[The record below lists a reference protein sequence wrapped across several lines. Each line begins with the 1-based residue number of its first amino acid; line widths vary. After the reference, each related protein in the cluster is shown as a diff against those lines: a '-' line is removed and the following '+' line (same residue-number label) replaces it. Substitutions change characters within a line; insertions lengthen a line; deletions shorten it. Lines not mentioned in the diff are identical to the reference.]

1 MGYALRNCPVGNF
14 RVEASLQW
22 RIGGLKILNMQTIL
36 KGKTKEVVIDT
47 SGPVIIIGESINPTR
62 RKKLVS
68 TLQGNDFSFVLELA
82 ASQINSG
89 ADVLD
94 VNVGFPGVEDEKL
107 LPATVKVLQ
116 DNFDVPLCLDSPNPK
131 AIEAALKVAAGKCL
145 INSVNGEEKSLKTL
159 LPVAREYGAAIIG
172 LCMDDDG
179 ITHDP
184 EKRLSIAGKIIERA
198 VSMGIKE
205 EDVVIDPLAMAV
217 SADPNACLVTLE
229 TIRLI
234 HQKLGHNITQG
245 ASNISF
251 GLPDRESLNAAYM
264 ALSIYNGLTCPIAN
278 PEKIT
283 AAVRAADLVMGRDDF
298 AVRFV
303 EYFQSRNPQ

>member
-1 MGYALRNCPVGNF
+1 
-14 RVEASLQW
+14 
-22 RIGGLKILNMQTIL
+22 MQTLL
-36 KGKTKEVVIDT
+36 KGRTREVIIDT
-47 SGPVIIIGESINPTR
+47 AGPVVIIGESINPTR

-68 TLQGNDFSFVLELA
+68 TLQANDFGFVMELA
-82 ASQINSG
+82 DSQIKAG

-94 VNVGFPGVEDEKL
+94 VNVGFPGVDDEKL
-107 LPATVKVLQ
+107 LPETVKVLQ
-116 DNFDVPLCLDSPNPK
+116 DNFDVPICLDSPNPK
-131 AIEAALKVAAGKCL
+131 AIEAALKVATGKCL
-145 INSVNGEEKSLKTL
+145 INSVNGEEKSLNAL
-159 LPVAREYGAAIIG
+159 LPIAKEYGAAIIG

-184 EKRLSIAGKIIERA
+184 EKRLSIAAKIIERA
-198 VSMGIKE
+198 LRAGIKA

-229 TIRLI
+229 TIRLV

-251 GLPDRESLNAAYM
+251 GLPDRESLNASFM
-264 ALSIYNGLTCPIAN
+264 ALSILNGLTCPIAN

-283 AAVRAADLVMGRDDF
+283 AAVRATDLILGRDDF

-303 EYFQSRNPQ
+303 EYFQSRQPQ